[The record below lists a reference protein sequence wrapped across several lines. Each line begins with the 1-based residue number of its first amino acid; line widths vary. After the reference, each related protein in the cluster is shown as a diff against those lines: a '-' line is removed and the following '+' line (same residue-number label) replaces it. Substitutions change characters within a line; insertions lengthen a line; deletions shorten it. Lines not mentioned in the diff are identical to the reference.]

1 LIVIAREDRRLLM
14 ERRVSDEFD
23 GDVSSHTTSP
33 MTGRIEVVSRV
44 SGRRYWTVE
53 QKLRILRDAFGPGGS
68 RQGAMER
75 HEVTSGQLYTW
86 RNQAMTG
93 ELAGVRRAPVIE
105 VSPSMPVVGADF
117 AEVQFADAVPPALP
131 APTQPEAGGRIGIEL
146 PSGVKLTVD
155 GGVDAE
161 ALARVLGVLSR

>member
-1 LIVIAREDRRLLM
+1 M
-14 ERRVSDEFD
+14 ERHVLDEFE
-23 GDVSSHTTSP
+23 GDATSHTTTP

-53 QKLRILRDAFGPGGS
+53 QKLRVLRDAFGPGGS
-68 RQGAMER
+68 RRGAMER

-105 VSPSMPVVGADF
+105 ASPLMTVPDAQF
-117 AEVQFADAVPPALP
+117 AEVRLADPSPALP
-131 APTQPEAGGRIGIEL
+131 TAQLLAPEVAGRIGIEL

-161 ALARVLGVLSR
+161 ALARVLGALNR